1 MSKRKTLSVS
11 EELNKLI
18 QENDVIEGE
27 EVIEEPER
35 SKGRTSSRGTTVS
48 DQAAPLGRLD
58 ADDSALLKQ
67 FLRTENTL
75 FGLAQER
82 AREADA
88 LASALRII
96 QASRMQTIRNILV
109 TKYQLDPDKDYRID
123 ENDVIWPV
131 ESMESS
137 EEG

>member
-1 MSKRKTLSVS
+1 
-11 EELNKLI
+11 
-18 QENDVIEGE
+18 
-27 EVIEEPER
+27 
-35 SKGRTSSRGTTVS
+35 
-48 DQAAPLGRLD
+48 
-58 ADDSALLKQ
+58 
-67 FLRTENTL
+67 L

-131 ESMESS
+131 ESVESS